1 MPKTTH
7 TPEKSAQL
15 IERFRVGMDITRDY
29 TYLNHASC
37 GPLAKPVRRAM
48 AKFGDQQSRL
58 GSEATQEWLDFIPA
72 CRKSVARYL
81 GVKMDSIALLTNTTI
96 ALIRALSSIPLKEGD
111 EVLCLDDEFPALY
124 YALQGCCTQGAVV
137 KEVAIPHGQDATKLV
152 LSAIT
157 PKTRIVGVSWVSF
170 LQGYRLDLAALSEE
184 KRKRGF
190 YLVVDGIQGVG
201 AAPMYPKEL
210 DIDFLAV
217 GGEKWM
223 MSPLGSAFLYANPA
237 IVNKHVPQWPGW
249 YGMDIDFDKFTRR
262 GVPPKQGA
270 VRFDTGTSPFP
281 SLYGMKRAVDD
292 MARIGQD
299 AIWERVNALCEQ
311 IITGL
316 RTLRLPIITPQAPER
331 RAGIVTFAVE
341 NPEAVMA
348 VMKERKVVMSLR
360 DGLLRVSPHFWN
372 THDEVETFLRALRDA
387 VA

>member
-7 TPEKSAQL
+7 TPEKTAQL
-15 IERFRVGMDITRDY
+15 IERFRANMDITRDY

-37 GPLAKPVRRAM
+37 GPLTKPIRRAM
-48 AKFGDQQSRL
+48 NKFGESQSRL

-81 GVKMDSIALLTNTTI
+81 GVKMDSIALLTNTTV
-96 ALIRALSSIPLKEGD
+96 ALIRALSSIQLKPGD

-124 YALQGCCTQGAVV
+124 YALQGCCASGAVV
-137 KEVAIPHGQDATKLV
+137 REVPIPHGADATHLV

-157 PKTRIVGVSWVSF
+157 DRTRIVGVSWVSF
-170 LQGYRLDLAALSEE
+170 LQGYRVDLNALSEE

-201 AAPMYPKEL
+201 AVPMYPKEL
-210 DIDFLAV
+210 AIDFLAV

-223 MSPLGSAFLYANPA
+223 LSPLGSAFLYVNPA

-249 YGMDIDFDKFTRR
+249 YGMDIDFSKFTRR

-270 VRFDTGTSPFP
+270 VRYDTGTSPFP

-316 RTLRLPIITPQAPER
+316 RTLKLPIITPQAAEK

-341 NPEAVMA
+341 NPDAVMA

-372 THDEVETFLRALRDA
+372 TPAEVDVFLRALKEA
-387 VA
+387 VG

>member
-1 MPKTTH
+1 MPKATQ
-7 TPEKSAQL
+7 TPEKTAQL
-15 IERFRVGMDITRDY
+15 IERFRSQMDITREY

-37 GPLAKPVRRAM
+37 GPLTKPIRRAM
-48 AKFGDQQSRL
+48 NKFGESQSRL

-81 GVKMDSIALLTNTTI
+81 GVKMDSIALLTNTTV
-96 ALIRALSSIPLKEGD
+96 ALIRALSSIQLKPGD

-124 YALQGCCTQGAVV
+124 YALQGCCAQGAVV
-137 KEVAIPHGQDATKLV
+137 KEVPIPHGQDATKLL

-157 PKTRIVGVSWVSF
+157 PKTRVVGVSWVSF
-170 LQGYRLDLAALSEE
+170 LQGYRVDLHALSEE

-201 AAPMYPKEL
+201 AVPMYPKEL
-210 DIDFLAV
+210 AIDFLAV

-223 MSPLGSAFLYANPA
+223 LSPLGSAFLYVNPA
-237 IVNKHVPQWPGW
+237 IVNKHEPQFPGW
-249 YGMDIDFDKFTRR
+249 YGVDVDFTKFTRR
-262 GVPPKQGA
+262 GMPFKQGA
-270 VRFDTGTSPFP
+270 VRYDTGTSPFP

-292 MARIGQD
+292 MNRIGQD

-311 IITGL
+311 IIAGL
-316 RTLRLPIITPQAPER
+316 RTLRVPIITPQAAER
-331 RAGIVTFAVE
+331 RAGIVTFAAE

-360 DGLLRVSPHFWN
+360 DGLLRISPHFWN
-372 THDEVETFLRALRDA
+372 THEEVETFLRALRDA
-387 VA
+387 MG

>member
-7 TPEKSAQL
+7 TPEKTAQL
-15 IERFRVGMDITRDY
+15 IERFRSQMDITRDY

-37 GPLAKPVRRAM
+37 GPLTKNIRRAM
-48 AKFGDQQSRL
+48 NKFGESQSRL
-58 GSEATQEWLDFIPA
+58 GSEATQEWLDFLPA

-81 GVKMDSIALLTNTTI
+81 GVKMDSIALLTNTTV
-96 ALIRALSSIPLKEGD
+96 ALIRALSSIQLKPGD

-124 YALQGCCTQGAVV
+124 YALQGCCSQGAVV
-137 KEVAIPHGQDATKLV
+137 KEVPIPHGQDATQLV

-170 LQGYRLDLAALSEE
+170 LQGYRVDLNALSEE

-201 AAPMYPKEL
+201 AVPMYPKEL
-210 DIDFLAV
+210 AIDFLAV

-223 MSPLGSAFLYANPA
+223 LSPLGSAFLYVNPS
-237 IVNKHVPQWPGW
+237 IVNKHEPQFPGW
-249 YGMDIDFDKFTRR
+249 YGVDVDFTKFTRR
-262 GVPPKQGA
+262 GMPFKQGA
-270 VRFDTGTSPFP
+270 VRYDTGTSPFP

-299 AIWERVNALCEQ
+299 AIWERVNAMCEQ

-316 RTLRLPIITPQAPER
+316 RTLRLPIITPQAAER

-341 NPEAVMA
+341 NPDAVMA
-348 VMKERKVVMSLR
+348 LMKERKVVMSLR
-360 DGLLRVSPHFWN
+360 DGLLRISPHFWN
-372 THDEVETFLRALRDA
+372 THEEVDIFLRALRDA

>member
-7 TPEKSAQL
+7 TPEKTAQL
-15 IERFRVGMDITRDY
+15 IERFRSQMDITRDY

-37 GPLAKPVRRAM
+37 GPLTKTIRRAM
-48 AKFGDQQSRL
+48 NKFGESQSRL
-58 GSEATQEWLDFIPA
+58 GSEATQEWLDFLPA

-81 GVKMDSIALLTNTTI
+81 GVKMDSIALLTNTTV
-96 ALIRALSSIPLKEGD
+96 ALIRALSSIQLKPGD

-124 YALQGCCTQGAVV
+124 YALQGCCAQGAVV
-137 KEVAIPHGQDATKLV
+137 KEVPIPHGQDATQLV

-157 PKTRIVGVSWVSF
+157 DKTRIVGVSWVSF
-170 LQGYRLDLAALSEE
+170 LQGYRIDLNALSEE

-201 AAPMYPKEL
+201 AVPMYPKEL
-210 DIDFLAV
+210 AIDFLAV

-223 MSPLGSAFLYANPA
+223 LSPLGSAFLYVNPA
-237 IVNKHVPQWPGW
+237 IVNKHEPQFPGW
-249 YGMDIDFDKFTRR
+249 YGVDVDFAKFTRR
-262 GVPPKQGA
+262 GMPFKQGA
-270 VRFDTGTSPFP
+270 VRYDTGTSPFP

-316 RTLRLPIITPQAPER
+316 RTLRLPIITPQAAEK

-341 NPEAVMA
+341 NPDAVMA

-360 DGLLRVSPHFWN
+360 DGLLRISPHFWN
-372 THDEVETFLRALRDA
+372 THEEVEVFLRALRDA